1 MSFDSRSLERLQ
13 QLGRQLPQP
22 LPPPPVKAKPAG
34 RAAARLHPI
43 ESEQDPDQLFREL
56 IQASPDGTV
65 PPHLLQRLQELEG
78 NRQEQQRR
86 ERGVAPGAGPAG
98 PASTTKRQG
107 PLRSVRPAEPLG
119 RAASG
124 EQQELYSEFHQL
136 LLEGDED

>member
-22 LPPPPVKAKPAG
+22 LPAPPAKAKPTG

-56 IQASPDGTV
+56 IRASPDGTV

-86 ERGVAPGAGPAG
+86 ERGVAPAAGPAG
-98 PASTTKRQG
+98 PAATTKRQG
-107 PLRSVRPAEPLG
+107 PLRSL

-136 LLEGDED
+136 LLEGDDD